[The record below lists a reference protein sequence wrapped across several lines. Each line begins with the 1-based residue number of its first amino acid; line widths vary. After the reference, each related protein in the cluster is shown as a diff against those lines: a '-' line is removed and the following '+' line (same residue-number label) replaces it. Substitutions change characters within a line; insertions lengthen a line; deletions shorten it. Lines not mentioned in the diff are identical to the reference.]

1 MMRFPYMYMESLI
14 NGLPRLP
21 SCLPMHPGVSH
32 MFCFGDPNSTV
43 STGRRPGWIWPGWI
57 WGWRERSVWPKF
69 QTKILTKL
77 MRGQFGQNFSFFQ
90 GILPKVEVGLGE
102 SDQLESVKGF
112 FSLVIDSSLFMYV
125 QLWAKCLSFSN
136 LFEVELFKVLSL
148 HWSSWLT
155 QGDFVIFIVS
165 KQSHHNAPPRGQSIQ
180 VWNFPVLV
188 GESRTFIF
196 SWHHE
201 FPPGEEVLSKAPR
214 DPWSSGTCWFWS
226 IDSLWW
232 LKI

>member
-1 MMRFPYMYMESLI
+1 MNKVSQTSYKSSLFLRALLARPAQKARTDAISMYANNWSMDWPS
-14 NGLPRLP
+14 NLPI
-21 SCLPMHPGVSH
+21 HPGVSH

-90 GILPKVEVGLGE
+90 GILPKVEEGLGE
-102 SDQLESVKGF
+102 SDQVESVKGF

-136 LFEVELFKVLSL
+136 LFQVEIFKVLSFDSPHIALIQLVQLDSHIIML
-148 HWSSWLT
+148 HKGARAYKLE
-155 QGDFVIFIVS
+155 IF
-165 KQSHHNAPPRGQSIQ
+165 Q
-180 VWNFPVLV
+180 F
-188 GESRTFIF
+188 
-196 SWHHE
+196 
-201 FPPGEEVLSKAPR
+201 
-214 DPWSSGTCWFWS
+214 
-226 IDSLWW
+226 
-232 LKI
+232 